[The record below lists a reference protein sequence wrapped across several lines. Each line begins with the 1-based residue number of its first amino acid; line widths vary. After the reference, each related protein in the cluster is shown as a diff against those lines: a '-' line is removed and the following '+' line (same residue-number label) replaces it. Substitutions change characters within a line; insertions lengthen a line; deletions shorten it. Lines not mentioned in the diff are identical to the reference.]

1 MPKEH
6 VAAEK
11 ALPFNTLQHITQLIR
26 KSGMVLIFFVMAKM
40 PLQAQSNTYQ
50 LRTGMDLGIAL
61 GSSGVFTTSY
71 LLQKKVEPLSQTS
84 ILQLNRNSINT
95 FDRIA
100 THQWNPGVAKVS
112 DGVAVGA
119 ILMQSYFYFNKTT
132 RPDAFKIGVVSFE
145 SFMLSQSIA
154 NALKLTKRNRPF
166 LYNQAV
172 PMEVKLKSDAR
183 MSFFSA
189 HTTTVSSMCFSFAFT
204 HQYYMPQ
211 SKYNQGIWISAFTLP
226 AVEGFLRVKAGKH
239 YPTDVITGYLV
250 GLGSAYL
257 MHQLHKN

>member
-1 MPKEH
+1 M
-6 VAAEK
+6 VAEK
-11 ALPFNTLQHITQLIR
+11 ALQFKTIQNITNLIK
-26 KSGMVLIFFVMAKM
+26 KSGMVLIFFVFINSNIF
-40 PLQAQSNTYQ
+40 AQSNAYQ
-50 LRTGMDLGIAL
+50 LKTGMDLGIAL
-61 GSSGVFTTSY
+61 GSSGVFTSTY
-71 LLQKKVEPLSQTS
+71 LLQKKVQPLPQAS
-84 ILQLNRNSINT
+84 ILQLNRNSINA

-100 THQWNPGVAKVS
+100 TYQWNPTIAKVS

-119 ILMQSYFYFNKTT
+119 ILMQSYFYFNKST
-132 RPDAFKIGVVSFE
+132 RTDAFKIGVVSFE

-166 LYNQAV
+166 LYNPDV
-172 PMEVKLKSDAR
+172 PLAYKYKGDAR

-204 HQYYMPQ
+204 HQYYMPN
-211 SKYNQGIWISAFTLP
+211 SKYNKGIWISAFTLP
-226 AVEGFLRVKAGKH
+226 AVQGFLRVKAGKH

-257 MHQLHKN
+257 MHQLHKR